1 MYVILALLLL
11 GVLIIAHEA
20 GHFWAARACGIS
32 VQEFSMGMGPLI
44 AKWKSRKGTQF
55 SIRLLPIGGYCQFY
69 GEDEDR
75 PDPRAFNNQAVWK
88 RAVTDFSGPLMNFV
102 IAFLV
107 IALFM
112 SLCGVSVVVPKV
124 AKLEENAQMAGLEI
138 GDEILAVDGMET
150 ADSNAVA
157 QAIADSNGDAVTL
170 TVRRDGQTLDLTITP
185 FYDED
190 DGRYRR
196 RLFLWQGEHA
206 PADLEQHSVLGAIQH
221 RKRKDDSGRAQ
232 EHGVQ
237 REGRGRHDRPGRHDL
252 RHSGS
257 HAAGRL

>member
-69 GEDEDR
+69 GEDEEER
-75 PDPRAFNNQAVWK
+75 PARIQQPAGLEARDNG
-88 RAVTDFSGPLMNFV
+88 FSGPLMNFV

-112 SLCGVSVVVPKV
+112 S
-124 AKLEENAQMAGLEI
+124 
-138 GDEILAVDGMET
+138 AVG
-150 ADSNAVA
+150 
-157 QAIADSNGDAVTL
+157 
-170 TVRRDGQTLDLTITP
+170 VRR
-185 FYDED
+185 
-190 DGRYRR
+190 RR
-196 RLFLWQGEHA
+196 AEGGAGGETRRQPVCRSA
-206 PADLEQHSVLGAIQH
+206 TKS
-221 RKRKDDSGRAQ
+221 RR
-232 EHGVQ
+232 
-237 REGRGRHDRPGRHDL
+237 
-252 RHSGS
+252 
-257 HAAGRL
+257 

>member
-88 RAVTDFSGPLMNFV
+88 RAVTAFSGPLMNFV

-124 AKLEENAQMAGLEI
+124 AKLEENAQVAGLEI
-138 GDEILAVDGMET
+138 GDEILAVNGAET

-157 QAIADSNGDAVTL
+157 QAIADSNGDAVGADRQTGRPDAGFDDNAVL
-170 TVRRDGQTLDLTITP
+170 RRG
-185 FYDED
+185 
-190 DGRYRR
+190 
-196 RLFLWQGEHA
+196 
-206 PADLEQHSVLGAIQH
+206 
-221 RKRKDDSGRAQ
+221 
-232 EHGVQ
+232 
-237 REGRGRHDRPGRHDL
+237 
-252 RHSGS
+252 
-257 HAAGRL
+257 

>member
-88 RAVTDFSGPLMNFV
+88 RVDTAFSGPLMNFV

-124 AKLEENAQMAGLEI
+124 AKLEEMRRWPDWRSATKFWLW
-138 GDEILAVDGMET
+138 
-150 ADSNAVA
+150 
-157 QAIADSNGDAVTL
+157 
-170 TVRRDGQTLDLTITP
+170 TVWRQQIPMRLH
-185 FYDED
+185 
-190 DGRYRR
+190 R
-196 RLFLWQGEHA
+196 RLR
-206 PADLEQHSVLGAIQH
+206 IQTAM
-221 RKRKDDSGRAQ
+221 R
-232 EHGVQ
+232 
-237 REGRGRHDRPGRHDL
+237 
-252 RHSGS
+252 
-257 HAAGRL
+257 

>member
-124 AKLEENAQMAGLEI
+124 A
-138 GDEILAVDGMET
+138 
-150 ADSNAVA
+150 
-157 QAIADSNGDAVTL
+157 
-170 TVRRDGQTLDLTITP
+170 
-185 FYDED
+185 
-190 DGRYRR
+190 
-196 RLFLWQGEHA
+196 
-206 PADLEQHSVLGAIQH
+206 
-221 RKRKDDSGRAQ
+221 
-232 EHGVQ
+232 
-237 REGRGRHDRPGRHDL
+237 
-252 RHSGS
+252 
-257 HAAGRL
+257 